1 MRIVAF
7 TVLSLITGV
16 GALWAQTGATSLRGT
31 IIDRGGAVIAPAKVT
46 LTDRAKSLGRQIT
59 TNNCGVYEFP
69 ALPPGTYR
77 LTVEM
82 GGFRTCR
89 PVVNRDTDTRSGP
102 INGAHD
108 SFEGVWDDKQTF

>member
-1 MRIVAF
+1 MMRIVAL

-31 IIDRGGAVIAPAKVT
+31 IVDRSGAVIAQDKVT
-46 LTDRAKSLGRQIT
+46 LIDPAKSLGRQTT

-69 ALPPGTYR
+69 ALPPGTYL

-82 GGFRTCR
+82 GGFRTYR
-89 PVVNRDTDTRSGP
+89 PEVNRDTDTRSGP

-108 SFEGVWDDKQTF
+108 SFGGVWDDK